1 VKRGTLID
9 AKIEADSM
17 ISDIEKTL
25 TEHRERL
32 PQDVVDRVQTAVTE
46 LRTALDEDDRELIG
60 ANIEKVKTE
69 SLEVGEAIY
78 SQQSASSS
86 QYSNEGG

>member
-1 VKRGTLID
+1 
-9 AKIEADSM
+9 M